1 VHDIVNSQASAP
13 VGSPE
18 AQAPSP
24 AAAPRRSVERFQF
37 TGKTGEYFGIW
48 IVNLFLTIVTLGI
61 YSAWAKVRKKRYFYG
76 NTWVAGANFDYHGN
90 PVAILKGRI
99 LAFGAFAAYTLAG
112 RYSPKTAALVALVFM
127 PAIPWLLVRS
137 FAFNAVNSSY
147 RNLRFHFHATYREGL
162 AAVWPILIFPVLAL
176 VLPQIDP
183 QNPKEVTSAMMW
195 GVFLPPLAFA
205 LFYPY
210 IVARM
215 NRLHVDNARFGT
227 APFAMSASTGQF
239 YVVYVIAMA
248 LLVAI
253 AVVMGLLAAAMF
265 FAPRYLAPLVPIALF
280 AVYILAFSGLLGFTR
295 AKVGNLVLG
304 STRLAGQVG
313 VASALRVRPLARIYV
328 TNALAIVFSLGLAIP
343 WAAIRVARY
352 RAECLA
358 LECEGG
364 MESFAAAVAATVTA
378 TGEEMGDMFAVDLSL

>member
-1 VHDIVNSQASAP
+1 VHDIISSQA
-13 VGSPE
+13 
-18 AQAPSP
+18 AQAATLEGRSPSSP
-24 AAAPRRSVERFQF
+24 AAPQPGVERFQF
-37 TGKTGEYFGIW
+37 TGKAREYFGIW

-112 RYSPKTAALVALVFM
+112 QYSPRTAAMVALVFM
-127 PAIPWLLVRS
+127 PAIPWLVTRS
-137 FAFNAVNSSY
+137 FAFNAVNTSY
-147 RNLRFHFHATYREGL
+147 RNLRFHFHATYRDGL
-162 AAVWPILIFPVLAL
+162 AAVWPIVIFPVLAL
-176 VLPQIDP
+176 VMPQIDP
-183 QNPKEVTSAMMW
+183 QKPQEVSAAMMW

-210 IVARM
+210 IVARV
-215 NRLHVDNARFGT
+215 NRLHIDHARYGT
-227 APFAMSASTGQF
+227 APFAMSAKTGEF

-248 LLVAI
+248 LIVAI
-253 AVVMGLLAAAMF
+253 AVVMGLLGASMF
-265 FAPRYLAPLVPIALF
+265 FAPKYLAPLVPVVLF
-280 AVYILAFSGLLGFTR
+280 AVYILGFSAIFGFTR

-304 STRLAGQVG
+304 STRLGSQVRFP
-313 VASALRVRPLARIYV
+313 SALKVRPLARIYV

-364 MESFAAAVAATVTA
+364 LESFAAAVAATVTA